1 MSKKAISKAMSGEL
15 KPISDPPKH
24 GPQRAAY
31 SLCDRRRLNL
41 PADVARNHSR
51 GETRVR
57 QAHGADETWND
68 ACDIW
73 NDACD
78 IQQLAMGAASEVCPL
93 GVLAGQQVMFGSD
106 FADVVP
112 LGAGRVALAL
122 GDVGVT
128 GLTAALCVP
137 QVLYALRRILREHV
151 QPACALDQLNRSL
164 CRAGLPAG
172 CPFVALSLL
181 VVDVETGKTVSA
193 CAGAEPPLILR
204 AEGGVEAVN
213 SGRVPLGV
221 DSGQTYRTVDFL
233 LGKGDALLLATDGIT
248 EAGRANCDGGS
259 AFLSYEGLVGLAV
272 AAFGADRA
280 PGQVA
285 RTVLDGA
292 RAFVGGPLQADASV
306 LVAIRQ

>member
-1 MSKKAISKAMSGEL
+1 
-15 KPISDPPKH
+15 
-24 GPQRAAY
+24 
-31 SLCDRRRLNL
+31 
-41 PADVARNHSR
+41 
-51 GETRVR
+51 
-57 QAHGADETWND
+57 
-68 ACDIW
+68 
-73 NDACD
+73 
-78 IQQLAMGAASEVCPL
+78 MGAASEVCPL

-122 GDVGVT
+122 
-128 GLTAALCVP
+128 
-137 QVLYALRRILREHV
+137 
-151 QPACALDQLNRSL
+151 
-164 CRAGLPAG
+164 
-172 CPFVALSLL
+172 
-181 VVDVETGKTVSA
+181 VDVETGKTVSA

-259 AFLSYEGLVGLAV
+259 AFLSYEGLVRLAV
-272 AAFGADRA
+272 AAFGAGRA